1 MYFNLKKY
9 NTSGLSYV
17 DDGQIPSSKIK
28 ANKIVNTNSIIFEKP
43 YKLHIR
49 ASKMLE
55 GKKTIKKKTKTFP
68 ITTTLLDAIKDAA
81 KEYDKIMNDII
92 VDISI
97 PNEVLTPDMKFKD
110 VFLLYVEEKI
120 KEHNN
125 NSAKK
130 PYAELPAT
138 RFLNK
143 WLKPIYNM
151 RMNEIFRT
159 HITSLKSKMKDK
171 KGKPLADRTKLTVH
185 QFVNPVYK
193 YFNLNSNYDLKSPG
207 VITKADKIQKNTRE
221 FDLSKEDI
229 TELFKELKEFKAQP
243 AREIFMWLMHGRRI
257 GEVISI
263 SWEDI
268 NFDKNTYTIQAK
280 NNKARVAMT
289 YTLSQRLK
297 DTLEAIGIKKSGYVF
312 EKISDKNKNDYYSSS
327 TLRGHWEA
335 FNTND
340 DMTTRYEMVLHQL
353 RSCIVHYLKNTH
365 NISNELAGFV
375 VGHTQSGTVTE
386 RYGTYGFNKLND
398 TLNLM
403 LDEVF
408 DDDYSVKTP
417 MDDKLKQ
424 LQLLF
429 PNKSIEQLEIFL
441 NG

>member
-193 YFNLNSNYDLKSPG
+193 
-207 VITKADKIQKNTRE
+207 
-221 FDLSKEDI
+221 
-229 TELFKELKEFKAQP
+229 
-243 AREIFMWLMHGRRI
+243 
-257 GEVISI
+257 
-263 SWEDI
+263 
-268 NFDKNTYTIQAK
+268 
-280 NNKARVAMT
+280 
-289 YTLSQRLK
+289 
-297 DTLEAIGIKKSGYVF
+297 
-312 EKISDKNKNDYYSSS
+312 
-327 TLRGHWEA
+327 
-335 FNTND
+335 
-340 DMTTRYEMVLHQL
+340 
-353 RSCIVHYLKNTH
+353 
-365 NISNELAGFV
+365 
-375 VGHTQSGTVTE
+375 
-386 RYGTYGFNKLND
+386 
-398 TLNLM
+398 
-403 LDEVF
+403 
-408 DDDYSVKTP
+408 
-417 MDDKLKQ
+417 
-424 LQLLF
+424 
-429 PNKSIEQLEIFL
+429 
-441 NG
+441 